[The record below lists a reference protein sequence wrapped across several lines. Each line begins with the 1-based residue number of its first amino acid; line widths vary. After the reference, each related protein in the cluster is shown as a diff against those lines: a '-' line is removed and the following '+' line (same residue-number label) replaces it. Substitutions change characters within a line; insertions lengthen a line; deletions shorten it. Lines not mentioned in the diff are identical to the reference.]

1 MNGRPRI
8 FAVSMN
14 RTWLWLQCSCCSL
27 CVCSYLHYRENN
39 YSWTKWGGRGA
50 LFCGSFFG
58 VYQRRMRN
66 DHSLPETGKTCIHT
80 QFNELHK
87 INDVTPLSP
96 LSRPGKILRVTRSE
110 QQPQKKRRNAVEIS
124 LSCFGRTWNVMPLS
138 PQKKM
143 TLFSFT
149 SQAANRVNTI
159 NFGPPRSRLTLFPR
173 FLLD

>member
-1 MNGRPRI
+1 MFMLLSVCMFLSPLPRKQLFMNKVGAGR
-8 FAVSMN
+8 
-14 RTWLWLQCSCCSL
+14 
-27 CVCSYLHYRENN
+27 
-39 YSWTKWGGRGA
+39 

-58 VYQRRMRN
+58 EHHRRMRN
-66 DHSLPETGKTCIHT
+66 DHSLPETGKTCIQT

-110 QQPQKKRRNAVEIS
+110 QQPQKKRRKAVEIS

-138 PQKKM
+138 PKKKM

-159 NFGPPRSRLTLFPR
+159 NFGPPRSRLTLFLR